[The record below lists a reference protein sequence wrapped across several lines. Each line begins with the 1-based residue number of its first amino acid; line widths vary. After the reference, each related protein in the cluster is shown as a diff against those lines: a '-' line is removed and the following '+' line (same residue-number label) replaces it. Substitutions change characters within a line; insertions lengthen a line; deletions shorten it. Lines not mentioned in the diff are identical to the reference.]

1 MADLLVAGEWS
12 AAGKRVEI
20 RSPYD
25 GDVVDSVPQ
34 ATVEDCERALAFADS
49 AARRIGKIPGHVR
62 YQWLNKAAALLRER
76 TEEFA
81 RTITAEEGKTLAESR
96 AEVGRAVETLT
107 LSAEEAKRIAGRGV
121 PIDGAPDAANR
132 LAFTVRVPC
141 GVVVAVSP
149 FNFPLNLVTHKIGP
163 AIAAGNTV
171 ILKPA
176 SATPLT
182 AIKLVGLLLEAGVPT
197 EAIQCLVGPGGEI
210 GERLCSDPRVR
221 KISFTGSVEVGERIC
236 RAAGAKRVTMELG
249 GNSPLLV
256 MDDADID
263 LVVKSVVVTGFGNAG
278 QTCIST
284 QRILADR
291 RVVGNL
297 LDALKPAVSSIPSGD
312 PTSADVKM
320 GPMVRNQEAERV
332 AEWIAEAK
340 AMGGRIVVGGN
351 RSGALHEPTVL
362 ADVPESARVVRDELF
377 GPAVVVGAF
386 SSIDEAVAAA
396 NATPF
401 GLSAGIFTRDLGR
414 ALRFIQDVD
423 AGNLHVNWAPGW
435 RADLMPYGGLK
446 MSGFGK
452 EGPAYAVEAM
462 TEEKTV
468 VFHPIK
474 D

>member
-1 MADLLVAGEWS
+1 MAELFAAGEWIS
-12 AAGKRVEI
+12 EGERLEV
-20 RSPYD
+20 RSPFD
-25 GDVVDSVPQ
+25 GRVVDTTPQ
-34 ATVEDCERALAFADS
+34 ATLELCERALAFAE
-49 AARRIGKIPGHVR
+49 AGARRLKKTTGYER
-62 YQWLNKAAALLRER
+62 SQWLARAAVLLKER
-76 TEEFA
+76 AEDFA

-121 PIDGAPDAANR
+121 PIDGAPDSRGR
-132 LAFTVRVPC
+132 LSFTVRVPC
-141 GVVVAVSP
+141 GVVVAITP
-149 FNFPLNLVTHKIGP
+149 FNFPLNLVAHKVGP
-163 AIAAGNTV
+163 GIAAGNSV

-182 AIKLVGLLLEAGVPT
+182 ALKLVRLLLEAGVPAD
-197 EAIQCLVGPGGEI
+197 AIQCLVGSGGEI

-221 KISFTGSVEVGERIC
+221 KISFTGSVDVGNRIC
-236 RAAGAKRVTMELG
+236 KTAGVKRVTMELG

-256 MDDADID
+256 MNDADVE
-263 LVVKSVVVTGFGNAG
+263 LVVKAAVVTGFGNAG

-291 RVVGNL
+291 RLVGDL
-297 LDALKPAVSSIPSGD
+297 LDALSPAVKAIPSGD
-312 PTSADVKM
+312 PAADGVKM
-320 GPMVRNQEAERV
+320 GPMVRAKEADRV
-332 AEWIAEAK
+332 ASWIAEAK
-340 AMGGRIVVGGN
+340 QRGAKVVVGGE
-351 RSGALHEPTVL
+351 RFGAMHEPTL
-362 ADVPESARVVRDELF
+362 LTDVPADAKVLKEELF

-386 SSIDEAVAAA
+386 SSVDEALAEA
-396 NATPF
+396 NSTPF
-401 GLSAGIFTRDLGR
+401 GLSAGIFTRDLAR
-414 ALRFIQDVD
+414 ALRFIDEME
-423 AGNLHVNWAPGW
+423 AGNLHINWAPGW

-468 VFHPIK
+468 VFHPI